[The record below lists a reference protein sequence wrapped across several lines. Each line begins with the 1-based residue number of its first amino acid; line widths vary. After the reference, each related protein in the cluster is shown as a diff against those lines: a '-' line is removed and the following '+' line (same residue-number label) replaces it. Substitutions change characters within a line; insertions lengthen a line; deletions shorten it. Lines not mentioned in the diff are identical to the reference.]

1 MFQDKTLKVLILIG
15 STLST
20 FTALEVAARIYGS
33 QAVFAWRDYR
43 GQALNLYKMRLPV
56 QFDPSLGWIPKI
68 GYSTTD
74 NKWSTR
80 VTIVDHGVR
89 SNGNGENEILDKTPI
104 LAVGDSFT
112 FGDEVSDSETWPA
125 ILERLLQKKVIN
137 AGVFAYGIDQ
147 TFIRLNMLLKI
158 YAPDTIIF
166 SFIPHDIGRAAYSTA
181 MGANKPYFKVSNSTL
196 ILMNSPVKIASTR
209 PIPILHRILGYSYL
223 IHKLMMRLN
232 PIWWIQGYKWNENRT
247 DATGEEIAC
256 LILQELKAIARQKEI
271 RNVYVLIQ
279 YHADLYPSLQ
289 SRVDRVKA
297 CIDTEAIT
305 IIDLKSP
312 LLEVKKLTPERYNA
326 FFRGHMTY
334 EGNYF
339 VAENIVSRIKQK
351 F

>member
-1 MFQDKTLKVLILIG
+1 MLKVFLLIF

-20 FTALEVAARIYGS
+20 FTVLEVAARIYGS

-56 QFDPSLGWIPKI
+56 QFDPLLGWIPKV

-80 VTIVDHGVR
+80 VTIIDHGVR
-89 SNGNGENEILDKTPI
+89 SNGNGGNEILDKTPI

-125 ILERLLQKKVIN
+125 ILERLLHKKVIN

-147 TFIRLNMLLKI
+147 TFLRLNMLLKI

-166 SFIPHDIGRAAYSTA
+166 SFIPHDIGRAAYATA
-181 MGANKPYFKVSNSTL
+181 MGANKPYFVVSNNTL
-196 ILMNSPVKIASTR
+196 VLMNSPVKIASTR
-209 PIPILHRILGYSYL
+209 PVTTLHRALGYSYL

-232 PIWWIQGYKWNENRT
+232 PSWWIQGYKWNENRT

-256 LILQELKAIARQKEI
+256 LIFRELKAMARQKKV
-271 RNVYVLIQ
+271 RNVYVLVQ
-279 YHADLYPSLQ
+279 YHADLYPGLQ

-297 CIDTEAIT
+297 CIDPEAIT

-312 LLEVKKLTPERYNA
+312 LMEVKRLSPEKYNA

-334 EGNYF
+334 EGNAF
-339 VAENIVSRIKQK
+339 VAENIANSMKQG